1 MDDRDDIQ
9 SGDLVMMIVSS
20 DLESSGHILNLVRGE
35 GFKGIIVT
43 RADDA
48 MPFARE
54 FNPQGIILKSDS
66 EGWILFDRLKGA
78 LDTRHIPVEIIGNK
92 KDRKHALSLGAFAFI
107 EEGSSDEVFTDAM
120 QSIKQFVERDV
131 KNLLVVED
139 NEAQRHAILDL
150 VGNGDVESVA
160 VATGEEA
167 LAQLRANHFDCMVV
181 DLGLPGMSGFEL
193 LERLKKELGLFD
205 LPVIVYT
212 AMELSH
218 KDETRLRRLSESIIV
233 KDARSPERLLA
244 ETALFLH
251 RAASKLPPAKRKMLE
266 EEQRTDSVLA
276 GKKVLVI
283 DDDVRNIFSLTSLL
297 ERFQME
303 VIFAENGRD
312 GIDLLKNTPDVDAIL
327 VDIMMPDIDG
337 YDIMRQIRGMRKFKS
352 TPMIAVTAKAM
363 KGDRERCIEA
373 GASDYISKPADVDR
387 LLSLLRL
394 YLEK

>member
-1 MDDRDDIQ
+1 
-9 SGDLVMMIVSS
+9 
-20 DLESSGHILNLVRGE
+20 
-35 GFKGIIVT
+35 
-43 RADDA
+43 
-48 MPFARE
+48 
-54 FNPQGIILKSDS
+54 
-66 EGWILFDRLKGA
+66 
-78 LDTRHIPVEIIGNK
+78 
-92 KDRKHALSLGAFAFI
+92 
-107 EEGSSDEVFTDAM
+107 
-120 QSIKQFVERDV
+120 
-131 KNLLVVED
+131 
-139 NEAQRHAILDL
+139 
-150 VGNGDVESVA
+150 
-160 VATGEEA
+160 
-167 LAQLRANHFDCMVV
+167 
-181 DLGLPGMSGFEL
+181 
-193 LERLKKELGLFD
+193 
-205 LPVIVYT
+205 
-212 AMELSH
+212 
-218 KDETRLRRLSESIIV
+218 
-233 KDARSPERLLA
+233 
-244 ETALFLH
+244 
-251 RAASKLPPAKRKMLE
+251 MLE
-266 EEQRTDSVLA
+266 EEQRSDSVLA